1 MIIKKTKITG
11 VKIFKSEK
19 YLDKRGYFS
28 EVFKKKFLKENF
40 IFGCLSNSKKNVL
53 RGLHLQKKFQQ
64 AKFITVLKGSIFDVV
79 VDLRK
84 RSKTYGK
91 YFSIILSENN
101 STSLLVPKGC
111 AHGFLTLGQENLV
124 FYVCSEYWKKKHE
137 ISINWSDKKLK
148 INWPSKNPIL
158 SDKDKK
164 GITFNEFNKIKQ

>member
-1 MIIKKTKITG
+1 MIIKKTKIPG

-19 YLDKRGYFS
+19 YSDKRGYFS
-28 EVFKKKFLKENF
+28 EIFKKKFLKENF
-40 IFGCLSNSKKNVL
+40 VFGCLSKSKKNVL

-84 RSKTYGK
+84 KSKTYGK
-91 YFSIILSENN
+91 YFSIILSEEN

-111 AHGFLTLGQENLV
+111 GHGFLNLGNENLV

-137 ISINWSDKKLK
+137 ISINWADEKLR
-148 INWPSKNPIL
+148 INCPSKNPIL
-158 SDKDKK
+158 SDKYKK
-164 GITFNEFNKIKQ
+164 GISFDDFNEI